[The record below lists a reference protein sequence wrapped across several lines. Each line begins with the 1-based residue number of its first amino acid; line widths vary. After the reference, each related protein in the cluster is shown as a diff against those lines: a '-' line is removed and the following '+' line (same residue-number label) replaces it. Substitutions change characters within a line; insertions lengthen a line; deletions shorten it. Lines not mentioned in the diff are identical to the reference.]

1 MVVLCIAGSGT
12 GAGKTAV
19 GCELIRA
26 MPELRWLAV
35 KISPHV
41 HEISD
46 GITEETDASSAKDTG
61 RYLTAGAKR
70 AFLITTEGD
79 ALELV
84 LRVRKQ
90 AAECDAV
97 LIESG
102 RFRAEELIELGNAIL
117 TLAVLAGGVS
127 KWKPETLERA
137 RGADALVLAK
147 GTDQHSLPEELRQRR
162 FFALREGEWQNA
174 AMIDFVRERL
184 RLATWRR
191 A

>member
-1 MVVLCIAGSGT
+1 
-12 GAGKTAV
+12 
-19 GCELIRA
+19 
-26 MPELRWLAV
+26 MPELRWLVV

-46 GITEETDASSAKDTG
+46 GITEETDAGSAKDTG

-84 LRVRKQ
+84 FRVRKQ

-102 RFRAEELIELGNAIL
+102 RFCAAELAEPGEESL
-117 TLAVLAGGVS
+117 TLTVLADDVLE
-127 KWKPETLERA
+127 WKPGTLERA
-137 RGADALVLAK
+137 QSTDALVLTK
-147 GTDQHSLPEELRQRR
+147 GTDQHTLPEELRQRR
-162 FFALREGEWQNA
+162 SFALREGEWQSA
-174 AMIDFVRERL
+174 GVIDFVRERL
-184 RLATWRR
+184 ELAIWRR